1 MASVINHSGDEVDS
15 TLGHRRGSSVS
26 IHRKP
31 QSIFLSF
38 ILLHHI
44 VHPVPLPYAPCL
56 PHHQSQSD
64 ISYLPSHLRS
74 TRKYLSRLNTPSL
87 NMPDAKNRRQ
97 RRAGPSR
104 HRALPTAPQ
113 PPSSDVTVDITRLTP
128 ANPPNPRP
136 RAPWRRHLRPDSP
149 HPRQTR
155 TPLPPPQF
163 TRPESEEETGYDT
176 GSDILT
182 DNDTDNEESL
192 PSEEGEVP
200 SLIGSP
206 GWDRVAAH
214 LEGPGPTEQMLEYY
228 GSDEDVQN
236 EGSESSTSWDRSPG
250 ANPMRLADYVSVA
263 SLVSTVPDPSDLDV
277 GPPTPAQQS
286 VNTSP
291 RSSTQA
297 TPSGILGIADRHP
310 PMQPRRNIHNAAPSQ
325 PIPSE
330 ASTPDDQPPPL
341 QREQSRVT
349 NVSFSTN
356 IETPAHPSVP
366 LPNEPPMSLAQQ
378 VWRHRKIRKRIM
390 SHMDLS
396 TLATMCRVNRR
407 MYEQAIHRLAR
418 AMDLLTLVRTLD
430 RIPLHGSAVSLYS
443 PRVQSFLHE
452 D

>member
-113 PPSSDVTVDITRLTP
+113 PPSPDVTVDITRSTP
-128 ANPPNPRP
+128 ANVPNPRP

-155 TPLPPPQF
+155 TPLRPSQL
-163 TRPESEEETGYDT
+163 TRPESENETGYDT

-182 DNDTDNEESL
+182 DNVTDNEESP
-192 PSEEGEVP
+192 PSEKGEVP

-214 LEGPGPTEQMLEYY
+214 REGPGPTEQMLEYY
-228 GSDEDVQN
+228 GSDEDIQD
-236 EGSESSTSWDRSPG
+236 GRSESSTSWDRSPG
-250 ANPMRLADYVSVA
+250 ANPIRLADCVSVA
-263 SLVSTVPDPSDLDV
+263 SLVSTLPDPSDLDV

-291 RSSTQA
+291 QSSTQA
-297 TPSGILGIADRHP
+297 TPSRILGIADRHP
-310 PMQPRRNIHNAAPSQ
+310 PLQPRRNIHNAAPSQ
-325 PIPSE
+325 PIHSE
-330 ASTPDDQPPPL
+330 VSTPDDQPPAL

-349 NVSFSTN
+349 NVSSSTN

-378 VWRHRKIRKRIM
+378 VWRHRKIRKRVM
-390 SHMDLS
+390 SHMDLA
-396 TLATMCRVNRR
+396 TAATMCRVNRR

-443 PRVQSFLHE
+443 PRVQTFLHE